1 VNALQATYILEA
13 RCTLHEAPTLR
24 QVCYVLPSHLDKLH
38 IHLNLGGLVAMKFY
52 KPSCSF
58 KAIESLHVCGIFPV
72 PCDQDGQALR
82 CMQELWNL
90 MLMLTALTSGAA
102 QEGLFGI
109 IMVTI
114 IQALS
119 PSSEVHLSVAE
130 AAHSIFM
137 EDLQSPSFAPLLP
150 RVLPR
155 LRNVEKAT
163 LREGLQRMSAMEA
176 VKLAAH
182 TRPGVTVGSVIQTT
196 QSPHI
201 DFAAFQSG

>member
-1 VNALQATYILEA
+1 
-13 RCTLHEAPTLR
+13 
-24 QVCYVLPSHLDKLH
+24 
-38 IHLNLGGLVAMKFY
+38 
-52 KPSCSF
+52 
-58 KAIESLHVCGIFPV
+58 
-72 PCDQDGQALR
+72 
-82 CMQELWNL
+82 MQELWNL
-90 MLMLTALTSGAA
+90 LLMLTALTRGAA

-119 PSSEVHLSVAE
+119 PSSEAHLSVAE
-130 AAHSIFM
+130 AAHNIFM

-196 QSPHI
+196 QSPYI